1 MPTVPPPAPVH
12 RPFSIWAHM
21 ELEHI
26 VDRFA
31 EGLKFVDLNSLYIGS
46 NQRTGATYLPG
57 VPTMPEIN
65 VSKEVLAWWVTTY
78 PDDFSPS
85 NAQQTEVSYKDIP
98 RAKCDIVFSSDGNW
112 PSLPEWAI
120 EVKRIQFVGDNG
132 KNNDYNVP
140 KILSPYLKDRSL
152 IHDIRRMR
160 DHPIARFQ
168 AVVGYAFSYDFET
181 CKEAL
186 NRHPDESARV
196 GEIRRV
202 CRTNDPV
209 VGVLKSDDLIN
220 NANLQFKNAGVVN
233 KLVTKPFSDLW
244 RHPCGG
250 KGNVFAWQ
258 VEPAPRV
265 PEGRHQG

>member
-1 MPTVPPPAPVH
+1 
-12 RPFSIWAHM
+12 M
-21 ELEHI
+21 ELELI

-31 EGLKFVDLNSLYIGS
+31 EGLKYVDQNSAYIGS
-46 NQRTGATYLPG
+46 NQRTKSTYLPG

-65 VSKEVLAWWVTTY
+65 VSKEVLKWWVAAY
-78 PDDFSPS
+78 PSDFLPS
-85 NAQQTEVSYKDIP
+85 NAYQTEVPYPEIP

-112 PSLPEWAI
+112 PDLPEWAI

-160 DHPIARFQ
+160 AHPIARFQ

-181 CKEAL
+181 CNDAKL
-186 NRHPDESARV
+186 RHPNETARIS
-196 GEIRRV
+196 EIEKV
-202 CRTNDPV
+202 CRVNDSLN
-209 VGVLKSDDLIN
+209 GVLRSDDLIHF
-220 NANLQFKNAGVVN
+220 ADLQFKSAEVVN
-233 KLVTKPFSDLW
+233 KMVVKPFSDLW

-265 PEGRHQG
+265 P

>member
-1 MPTVPPPAPVH
+1 
-12 RPFSIWAHM
+12 M

-26 VDRFA
+26 VDRFG
-31 EGLKFVDLNSLYIGS
+31 EGLKFVDLKTSFSGS
-46 NQRTGATYLPG
+46 NQRTGAPYLPG
-57 VPTMPEIN
+57 VPTMPEVN
-65 VSKEVLAWWVTTY
+65 VSKEVLDWWVATY
-78 PDDFSPS
+78 PSDFSPS
-85 NAQQTEVSYKDIP
+85 NAYQTEVPYPEIP
-98 RAKCDIVFSSDGNW
+98 RAKCDLVFSSDGNW
-112 PSLPEWAI
+112 PNLPEWAI

-160 DHPIARFQ
+160 AHPIARFH

-186 NRHPDESARV
+186 IRHPDESARV

-209 VGVLKSDDLIN
+209 DGVLKSDDLIK
-220 NANLQFKNAGVVN
+220 NADLQFKNAGVVN

-265 PEGRHQG
+265 PEGRHQD

>member
-1 MPTVPPPAPVH
+1 
-12 RPFSIWAHM
+12 M
-21 ELEHI
+21 ELELI

-31 EGLKFVDLNSLYIGS
+31 EGLKYVDQNSAYIGS
-46 NQRTGATYLPG
+46 NQRTKSTYLPG

-65 VSKEVLAWWVTTY
+65 VSKEVLEWWVATY
-78 PDDFSPS
+78 PSDFLPS
-85 NAQQTEVSYKDIP
+85 NAHRTEVPYPAIS

-112 PSLPEWAI
+112 PDLPEGAI

-160 DHPIARFQ
+160 AHPIARFQ

-181 CKEAL
+181 CNDAKL
-186 NRHPDESARV
+186 RHPNETARIS
-196 GEIRRV
+196 EIEKV
-202 CRTNDPV
+202 CRVNDSLN
-209 VGVLKSDDLIN
+209 GVLRSDDLIHF
-220 NANLQFKNAGVVN
+220 ADLQFKSAEVVN
-233 KLVTKPFSDLW
+233 KMVVKLVPAVS

-265 PEGRHQG
+265 P

>member
-1 MPTVPPPAPVH
+1 
-12 RPFSIWAHM
+12 M
-21 ELEHI
+21 ELEKI

-31 EGLKFVDLNSLYIGS
+31 EGLEYVDHNSTYVGV

-65 VSKEVLAWWVTTY
+65 VSKEVLTWWVATY
-78 PDDFSPS
+78 PSDFIP
-85 NAQQTEVSYKDIP
+85 NDAYRTEVPYPRIL

-112 PSLPEWAI
+112 PDLPEWAI

-160 DHPIARFQ
+160 AYPIARFQ
-168 AVVGYAFSYDFET
+168 AVVGYAFSYDSKSCE
-181 CKEAL
+181 EARF
-186 NRHPDESARV
+186 RHPTEGARI
-196 GEIRRV
+196 GEIERV
-202 CRTNDPV
+202 CKANDPV
-209 VGVLKSDDLIN
+209 NGVLRSDDLIQ
-220 NANLQFKNAGVVN
+220 NADLQFKNAGVVN
-233 KLVTKPFSDLW
+233 KMVIEPFSGLW

-250 KGNVFAWQ
+250 HGNVFGWQ

-265 PEGRHQG
+265 P